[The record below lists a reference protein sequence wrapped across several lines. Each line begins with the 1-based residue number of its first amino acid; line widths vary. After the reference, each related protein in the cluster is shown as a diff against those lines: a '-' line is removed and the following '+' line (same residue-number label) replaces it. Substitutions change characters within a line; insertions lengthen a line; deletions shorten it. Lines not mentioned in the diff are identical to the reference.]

1 MKYVL
6 MFFET
11 DSYVSE
17 MRAKGA
23 TEQDVAYEAVG
34 RWLAEHAEKITHQT
48 RLKHPHTATTIR
60 LDAIVDGPAGDGPET
75 FSGYIEVEV
84 ADLDEALRLARSWPA
99 CPVVEIRPAT

>member
-11 DSYVSE
+11 ESYASE

-34 RWLAEHAEKITHQT
+34 RWLAENADKITHWT
-48 RLKHPHTATTIR
+48 HLKHPYTATTVR
-60 LDAIVDGPAGDGPET
+60 LEAIIDGTVGDGPET
-75 FSGYIEVEV
+75 FSGYAEIEV
-84 ADLDEALRLARSWPA
+84 ADIDEALRLARTWPA
-99 CPVVEIRPAT
+99 CPIVEIRPAA